1 MVKKTKK
8 NSIQFPSELLVPVRE
23 LLRSQL
29 RLLKLRRKNIMS
41 EDPFSDP
48 ERALD
53 NAATDTEAE
62 EQFGHDMAQAMK
74 FQLEE
79 KIAQTKEA
87 INRVKNGE
95 YGTCAK
101 CGKMINTDRLMVY
114 PEATLCMSC
123 KEKSEK

>member
-1 MVKKTKK
+1 MVKKAKK

-29 RLLKLRRKNIMS
+29 KLLKLRRKNIMS

-95 YGTCAK
+95 YGMCAK

>member
-1 MVKKTKK
+1 MAKKTKK
-8 NSIQFPSELLVPVRE
+8 DTIRFPSELLVPVKE
-23 LLRSQL
+23 LLRAQL
-29 RLLKLRRKNIMS
+29 KLLKLRRKNIMS

-62 EQFGHDMAQAMK
+62 EQFGHDMAEAMK
-74 FQLEE
+74 YQLEE
-79 KIAQTKEA
+79 KIEQTKEA
-87 INRVKNGE
+87 ITRVKNGD

-101 CGKMINTDRLMVY
+101 CGKMINTDRLMAY

-123 KEKSEK
+123 KAKSEK